1 MSKLYVVGIGPG
13 GLNHMTF
20 EARQAIEDADVIV
33 GYQAYLDF
41 IEPLLAGKVLYSSG
55 MMREVERCSQALTIA
70 ASGKTVAL
78 VSSGDAGI
86 YGMAGLALELAD
98 EPDAPYGDVEVV
110 VVPGV
115 SAVQA
120 AASVLGAPLM
130 HDFAVISLSDL
141 LTPLEKIRKRLKAAA
156 EADFVVALYNPRSK
170 GRTTQIEEAAAILTA
185 ARGPQVPVGI
195 VRNACRDGEERI
207 ITTLGEML
215 NHPID
220 MFSLV
225 IVGNASTRLCKD
237 GRIVTPRG
245 YATRG
250 DSQNPNRRKRG
261 AVAASDAPVPDPH
274 ALMFCGTGSDV
285 GKSVLAAG
293 FCRIL
298 KRHGLSVAPFKSQN
312 MALNSVVTPEGGE
325 IGRAQGVQAEACGIA
340 PHTDMNPIL
349 LKPNSDTGSQVIV
362 QGKVVRNMGVKEYN
376 AFKPEAFMKVEESFQ
391 RLRERYSFIVM
402 EGAGSIAEIN
412 LREHDIANLK
422 VAAMAGAP
430 VILIADID
438 RGGVFAQIV
447 GTIELLT
454 PEEKALV
461 KGVIINKFRGD
472 ASLLASGIE
481 YVEQRTG
488 VPVLGVL
495 PWFKGLALPE
505 EDSVALQRKP
515 AAPKEL
521 QSGEKLRVGVVRLP
535 RISNYTDFSALEAEP
550 DVELYYIHSPWLVET
565 MDLVIVPGTK
575 STIADLVAIRE
586 QGIADAISSYRG
598 PVVGICGGYQMLGV
612 TVNDP
617 DRVESSLESTEG
629 LGLLDVVTTMLK
641 EKQTHQVE
649 GKLLPAGQE
658 VAPGCGPSVAGYEI
672 HMGESVLGRDASPFA
687 RISSRSGTVTELEE
701 GAVSADGRVFGTY
714 LHGIFDNHGFRTA
727 FLNRIRRQ
735 KGMPEQAEAALAP
748 DPFDQLAAHME
759 KHLDLE
765 RIFQICGISP
775 LRVPPLQPSP
785 SRGVHAALP
794 PRENGQKPIL
804 LPPEGGG
811 REGGSESTVA

>member
-13 GLNHMTF
+13 GLNHMTI

-41 IEPLLAGKVLYSSG
+41 IQPLLSGKILYSSG

-70 ASGKTVAL
+70 ASGRTVAL

-98 EPDAPYGDVEVV
+98 EPDAPEGVEVV
-110 VVPGV
+110 VIPGV

-141 LTPLEKIRKRLKAAA
+141 LTPLDKIRQRLRAAA

-170 GRTTQIEEAAAILTA
+170 GRTTQIEEAAAILIA

-220 MFSLV
+220 MFSIV
-225 IVGNASTRLCKD
+225 IIGNASTRLCKD

-250 DSQNPNRRKRG
+250 ESQNPNRRKRSAAAG
-261 AVAASDAPVPDPH
+261 AGADSGDPH
-274 ALMFCGTGSDV
+274 AVMFCGTGSDV
-285 GKSVLAAG
+285 GKSVLTAG

-312 MALNSVVTPEGGE
+312 MALNSAVTPEGGE
-325 IGRAQGVQAEACGIA
+325 IGRAQGVQAEACGIP

-362 QGKVVRNMGVKEYN
+362 QGKVVRNMGVREYN
-376 AFKPEAFMKVEESFQ
+376 AYKPEAFLKVQDSFQ

-430 VILIADID
+430 VILVADID

-447 GTIELLT
+447 GTLELLT

-472 ASLLASGIE
+472 VSLLDSGIE
-481 YVEQRTG
+481 YVERRTG

-505 EDSVALQRKP
+505 EDSVALQKKP
-515 AAPKEL
+515 AAPKGL
-521 QSGEKLRVGVVRLP
+521 RSAEKLRVGVVRLP
-535 RISNYTDFSALEAEP
+535 RISNYTDFSVLEAEP
-550 DVELYYIHSPWLVET
+550 DVDVYYIHSPWLVET
-565 MDLVIVPGTK
+565 MDLVIIPGTK
-575 STIADLVAIRE
+575 STIADLVAIKE
-586 QGIADAISSYRG
+586 QGIADALCRYQG
-598 PVVGICGGYQMLGV
+598 PVVGICGGYQMLGAA
-612 TVNDP
+612 VNDP
-617 DRVESSLESTEG
+617 DRVESSLESTDG

-641 EKQTHQVE
+641 EKQTHQAQGE
-649 GKLLPAGQE
+649 LLPAGQG
-658 VAPGCGPSVAGYEI
+658 VAPGCGTAVAGYEI
-672 HMGESVLGRDASPFA
+672 HMGESVLGSGASPFA
-687 RISSRSGTVTELEE
+687 RISSRSGAGADLED

-714 LHGIFDNHGFRTA
+714 LHGIFDNHAFRTG

-735 KGMPEQAEAALAP
+735 KGIPERAEVALAP
-748 DPFDQLAAHME
+748 DPFDELAVHME

-765 RIFQICGISP
+765 RIFQICGIS
-775 LRVPPLQPSP
+775 
-785 SRGVHAALP
+785 RG
-794 PRENGQKPIL
+794 R
-804 LPPEGGG
+804 
-811 REGGSESTVA
+811 